1 MKKIS
6 IIAIACAII
15 SGIASAQTTTHTKTK
30 KHGGFIAGPENIATV
45 TQIMEM
51 RDDVPVVV
59 QGNIVQRMGDEMYL
73 FQDGTGTI
81 IVEIEDDNWNGQTV
95 TPEETVKLYGE
106 VDRGLFK
113 TELDINYIE
122 KVQK

>member
-15 SGIASAQTTTHTKTK
+15 SGIASAQPATHAKTK
-30 KHGGFIAGPENIATV
+30 KQGGFIAGPENIATV
-45 TQIMEM
+45 VQIMEM

-59 QGNIVQRMGDEMYL
+59 QGNIIQRMGDEMYL

-122 KVQK
+122 KAQK